1 MNKVKHLPHR
11 IGITGPPGSG
21 KSTLVNQLIKFFRQ
35 ENKRVAVLL
44 VDPTSPFTNGSVLGD
59 RIRVDSYHD
68 DENVF
73 IRSVPSR
80 NSTGGLSHNI
90 SEISDILE
98 SASFDVILYET
109 VGVGQ
114 VEIDVVKEVDS
125 VILTLV
131 PESGDDIQMMKAGI
145 LEIADIYVINKYDRK
160 DSNRLYR
167 SLKNMLSINE
177 KKYLQNE
184 WQPVILKT
192 VATKGEG
199 VKELFDII
207 NVHKNHFDN
216 YGNSSK
222 HEIRYKNKIR
232 KLLAEYFNDQ
242 FWTREKQVKL
252 DKELNKGYLNQL
264 NPYKFLKTLLEDE

>member
-1 MNKVKHLPHR
+1 MPHR

-167 SLKNMLSINE
+167 SLKNMLLINE

-199 VKELFDII
+199 VNELFDII

-242 FWTREKQVKL
+242 FWTREKRVKL